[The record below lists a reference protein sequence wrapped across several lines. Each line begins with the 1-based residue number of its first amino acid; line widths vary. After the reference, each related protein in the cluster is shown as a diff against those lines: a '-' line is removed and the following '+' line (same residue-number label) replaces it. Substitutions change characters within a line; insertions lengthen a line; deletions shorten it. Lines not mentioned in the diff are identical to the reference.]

1 MPLYILIHTLF
12 SFEAAKEQLF
22 FETKKSFLFL
32 YTCSLLEVYIG
43 RVASI
48 YRTCCIY
55 MSDVSHLYIQR
66 HRYIDAKGTG

>member
-22 FETKKSFLFL
+22 FETKKSFLSL
-32 YTCSLLEVYIG
+32 YTCGLLEIYIG

-48 YRTCCIY
+48 CRMCRIY
-55 MSDVSHLYIQR
+55 ISNATDI
-66 HRYIDAKGTG
+66 